1 MKKHL
6 ILMAA
11 FAAVAFA
18 SCSSAKDPVV
28 MTVDGRPVLR
38 SEFEYL
44 RHKNDGQELEP
55 ESLEDFTHRIVA
67 YKLKIASAL
76 RERMDTLPDFRA
88 EYAKYR
94 RELAEPFLKD
104 TTVMKSILEQSYQN
118 TLKDVELEH
127 LMVSL
132 GQRSL
137 ADSLRA
143 AIVAGADFREVAQKH
158 STDPSLK
165 SNGGYYGWSTA
176 GSYPYEFEEVA
187 WNTPVGE
194 VSKVIETPYGYH
206 LVKVL
211 NSRYASGEIRASHI
225 LVPTQTAADSLLTL
239 IKGGADFA
247 ELARANSTCP
257 SSQQGGDLEWFGR
270 GQMVGEFDKA
280 AFDLKDGQVSEPV
293 QTRFGWHIIKRT
305 DSRMPSKYDAMERIK
320 AQMTRDSR
328 AMRPRLAMVEKLKK
342 QYSHAIN
349 PKAQEQLISEVSA
362 NGMAKAMANLAG
374 NKTPLLTVA
383 DSVMTLGDYAAQPHR
398 LNPRVDTLAQV
409 KELLPRMLDQMVLDY
424 ENQHLAEKHP
434 DFRNVDREYREG
446 LLVFAA
452 SEKNIWKTPETDPV
466 GLEKYFQEHRANYN
480 DWTAPRWKGYIIYAT
495 SDSLLQEVGKF
506 LDETKPEGEAIGA
519 SLKERFPRE
528 IRIERV
534 ILPQHNNSIVDHI
547 AFGAPAP
554 QLSENIR
561 MRYYMPYQG
570 RLITSPEEAAD
581 VRGRVSADWID
592 ELEKVWVND
601 LKAQY
606 PVNINWKEVKKV
618 K

>member
-1 MKKHL
+1 MKKYL
-6 ILMAA
+6 ILLAGLSL
-11 FAAVAFA
+11 A
-18 SCSSAKDPVV
+18 SSIWAKPKDPVV

-55 ESLEDFTHRIVA
+55 ESIEDFTNRIVA

-94 RELAEPFLKD
+94 RELAEPYLKD
-104 TTVMKSILEQSYQN
+104 TTVVNSILEQSYKN

-132 GQRSL
+132 GHRAT

-143 AIVAGADFREVAQKH
+143 AILAGADFREAARKH

-165 SNGGYYGWSTA
+165 NNDAYYGWSTA

-187 WNTPVGE
+187 WNTPVGQVSE
-194 VSKVIETPYGYH
+194 VISTPYGYH

-211 NSRYASGEIRASHI
+211 NTRYASGEIRASHI
-225 LVPTQTAADSLLTL
+225 LVPTKEAADSLLTL
-239 IKGGADFA
+239 LQGGADFA
-247 ELARANSTCP
+247 ELARNNSTCP
-257 SSQQGGDLEWFGR
+257 SAQQGGDLEWFGR

-280 AFDLKDGQVSEPV
+280 AFELKDGQVSAQPV

-305 DSRMPSKYDAMERIK
+305 DSRMPSKFDAMERIK
-320 AQMTRDSR
+320 AQMARDSR
-328 AMRPRLAMVEKLKK
+328 SQRPRMAMIEKLKK
-342 QYSHAIN
+342 QYKTAIN
-349 PKAQEQLISEVSA
+349 PKAQELLLNQVAA
-362 NGMAKAMANLAG
+362 NGMAQAMTNLAG
-374 NKTPLLTVA
+374 NKTKLLSVA
-383 DSVMTLGDYAAQPHR
+383 DSVITLSDYAKNPPR
-398 LNPRVDTLAQV
+398 LNPRVDTLSQV
-409 KELLPRMLDQMVLDY
+409 KELLPRMLDQMVLEY

-452 SEKNIWKTPETDPV
+452 SEKNIWKVPETDPA

-495 SDSLLQEVGKF
+495 SDSLLQEVNTF
-506 LDETKPEGEAIGA
+506 LTQTKPEGEAIGA

-554 QLSENIR
+554 KLSENIR
-561 MRYYMPYQG
+561 MRFYMPYQG
-570 RLITSPEEAAD
+570 RLINTPEEAAD

-592 ELEKVWVND
+592 ELEKEWVEQ
-601 LKAQY
+601 LKTQY
-606 PVNINWKEVKKV
+606 PVKINWKEVKKV